1 MEWLQPAPQPIGLF
15 DTFTARQTEVLVID
29 EKLLSLSGDSFD
41 IRLANGMPLLK
52 VKGSVLSLSGR
63 KDVTDMLGNHMF
75 TISKKILSLH
85 ATFAVTNSTG
95 QLIMEVKNS
104 LVQRRTLLFRNTC
117 LLYFT
122 NHTFCANTVIGSKA
136 TITFTSRTGKYETLV
151 MRGNWRSSKADIV
164 DEATGFVVARIK
176 RDRTAKH
183 YLMGAQTYTVT
194 IAPGVDMALV
204 AAMCICLDEK
214 NE

>member
-85 ATFAVTNSTG
+85 ATFAVTNGTG

-104 LVQRRTLLFRNTC
+104 LVQL
-117 LLYFT
+117 
-122 NHTFCANTVIGSKA
+122 IGSKA

-164 DEATGFVVARIK
+164 DEATGLVVARIK

>member
-52 VKGSVLSLSGR
+52 VKGNVLSLSGR
-63 KDVTDMLGNHMF
+63 KEVTDMLGNHMF

-85 ATFAVTNSTG
+85 ATFAVTNGAG

-104 LVQRRTLLFRNTC
+104 LVQR
-117 LLYFT
+117 
-122 NHTFCANTVIGSKA
+122 
-136 TITFTSRTGKYETLV
+136 TSLGFSHKFK
-151 MRGNWRSSKADIV
+151 SSFFPPQV
-164 DEATGFVVARIK
+164 
-176 RDRTAKH
+176 
-183 YLMGAQTYTVT
+183 Y
-194 IAPGVDMALV
+194 
-204 AAMCICLDEK
+204 
-214 NE
+214 